1 MYTMYLRPRSLP
13 SFEIFPA
20 RLRSGVLLRSL
31 VLAVVAI
38 VAVTGARLLGE
49 HGVSAPLPCGES
61 LAACVGP

>member
-20 RLRSGVLLRSL
+20 RLRCSL